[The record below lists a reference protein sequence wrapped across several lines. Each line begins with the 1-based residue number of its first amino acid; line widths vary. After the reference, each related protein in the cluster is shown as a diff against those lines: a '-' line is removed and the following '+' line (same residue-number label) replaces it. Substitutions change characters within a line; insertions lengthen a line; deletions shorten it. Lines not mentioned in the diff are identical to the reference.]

1 MAGYSAA
8 GSGGTAIHHGFA
20 MRYVRYLP
28 ALAVIAVVCLAV
40 AIVLALVM
48 SLGDKPRTAPV
59 RIQQVSLLPPPPIEK
74 PPEPEIKKETPMDQ
88 VDAPKD
94 STDNTPAGDEL
105 GVDADGN
112 GADNFGLKAIKGGHG
127 LLDGG
132 PFGRYSAALRSDVH
146 DWIARDKRLRRERY
160 AVVLRLWIA
169 GSGRIDRAELAG
181 STGNG
186 ELDQRLRAMMVGL
199 VGKVREPPPQEM
211 PQPVRLAVRSQM

>member
-1 MAGYSAA
+1 MVSL
-8 GSGGTAIHHGFA
+8 TA
-20 MRYVRYLP
+20 RPYVRYLP
-28 ALAVIAVVCLAV
+28 AVGVVAVVCLLLG
-40 AIVLALVM
+40 IVVM
-48 SLGDKPRTAPV
+48 LMMVIGSQPPPTPV
-59 RIQQVSLLPPPPIEK
+59 RIQQVSLLPTPPPMEK

-94 STDNTPAGDEL
+94 SPDNTPTGDDL

-132 PFGRYSAALRSDVH
+132 PFGRYSAALRSDLH

-160 AVVLRLWIA
+160 SVVLRLWIA
-169 GSGRIDRAELAG
+169 GSGRIDRVELASTTG
-181 STGNG
+181 SSD
-186 ELDQRLRAMMVGL
+186 LDQRLQTMVAGL
-199 VGKVREPPPQEM
+199 VGKMREPPPQEM